1 MVWKWGWSESRGS
14 DLIHVLCVAPVF
26 SLHPPGPVPP
36 GQQEQQQQQQR
47 QQRRQ
52 NSVHSTGAPTK
63 WPTWQAFHNHTPPSN
78 RLIPP
83 LAALRAAQQ
92 SVQPSAAGGKLL
104 FWPLDGP
111 TLETSGLAVMAGPTN
126 PDVRAPYYNA
136 ATGVWHPVSQLPIS
150 KPRVSSITV
159 RVTELED

>member
-1 MVWKWGWSESRGS
+1 MA
-14 DLIHVLCVAPVF
+14 DLAGIPQPYPIQ
-26 SLHPPGPVPP
+26 PPY
-36 GQQEQQQQQQR
+36 
-47 QQRRQ
+47 
-52 NSVHSTGAPTK
+52 
-63 WPTWQAFHNHTPPSN
+63 
-78 RLIPP
+78 PP

-159 RVTELED
+159 RVTELEDWEGNWEGTHCDHVAGEEGDDSGGVGSIECCGMERPAGKDGC